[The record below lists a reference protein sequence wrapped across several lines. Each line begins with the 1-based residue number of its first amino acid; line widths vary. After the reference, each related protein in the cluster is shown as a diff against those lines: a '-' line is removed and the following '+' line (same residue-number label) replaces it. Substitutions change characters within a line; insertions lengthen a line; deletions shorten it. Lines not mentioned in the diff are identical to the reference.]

1 MRMNRL
7 AVIGLGLTVAGILLV
22 IGFWPLFSVSGAD
35 LLASRSGNQYTGYA
49 QGSQITVHEKVLDVS
64 FTNFFGNPTTT
75 LEIEDGNPND
85 ATVIYVRG
93 DARNVVSPG
102 DVIFASATLQLIAGF
117 YYWEVAS
124 PGNIHL
130 SWPIDALFYGIAA
143 AGVVILAVAA
153 FRKP

>member
-1 MRMNRL
+1 MNRP

-22 IGFWPLFSVSGAD
+22 VGFWPLFSVSGAD
-35 LLASRSGNQYTGYA
+35 LLASRSGNQYLGYT

-75 LEIEDGNPND
+75 LEIEDGNQND

-93 DARNVVSPG
+93 DARGVVSPS

-130 SWPIDALFYGIAA
+130 SWPIDALFYGIAT
-143 AGVVILAVAA
+143 AGVVVLGVAA